1 MSGIVDEHTEEL
13 AALARRYGVARL
25 ELFGSAASGEFD
37 PETSDLDFLVEF
49 QNPGPQGKFN
59 DYFGLLH
66 ELTVLFGRHVDLV
79 STRAIKNPYFL
90 KSVNETRRPVYVA

>member
-1 MSGIVDEHTEEL
+1 MNAIVDEHSEEL

-49 QNPGPQGKFN
+49 QNPGPEGKFD
-59 DYFGLLH
+59 DYFGLLD
-66 ELTVLFGRHVDLV
+66 ELTTLFGRHVDLI
-79 STRAIKNPYFL
+79 SMHAIKNPYFL
-90 KSVNETRRPVYVA
+90 KSVNETRRPIYAA